1 MSEAVLRTL
10 YLDLMKKSILG
21 FIVEDKSLAS
31 FPSLNF
37 TEANFTTQDFNR
49 KLRENGKDWPSQAQ
63 SMIGLKRMDNI
74 QKCVEQVISDRI
86 PGDLIE
92 TGVWRGGATIFMQAI
107 LKAYGIRDR
116 NVWVADSFEGLPAP
130 NIKKYPADTG
140 LDLSNIQVLA
150 VTIEEVR
157 SNFERYGL
165 LDEQVRF
172 LKGWFRDTLP
182 TAPIEQLAVLRLD
195 GDLYESTMDSISN
208 LYPKLSVGGYVIID
222 DYEIPAC
229 AKAIH
234 DYREQNNI
242 TEKILVIDETGVFWR
257 REQN

>member
-31 FPSLNF
+31 FPSLNL
-37 TEANFTTQDFNR
+37 TEANLTTQDFNR
-49 KLRENGKDWPSQAQ
+49 KLREHGQDWPSQAQ

-74 QKCVEQVISDRI
+74 QKCVEQVISDRV

-222 DYEIPAC
+222 DYQIPAC